1 MTQLKV
7 TQINFPTRRGN
18 SILEFF
24 AIGTRFSDYLWEF
37 FWFLHLKRSK
47 KSDKLRKCK
56 EIYSGASNS
65 SAGSKSK
72 TLKGNF
78 ENTENREKFKSRQWR
93 RVEKKKIVEKSLS
106 CFFLWKVKIRKSFKI
121 ANEQRFH
128 FQDTIF
134 RQNLNFP
141 MDCDYSKLF
150 YKRKSNDWTGK
161 DIFTRILR
169 HETKRTSF

>member
-1 MTQLKV
+1 MNKFDYRALRGLVSAFFADDFIKRQKKNPSSFRGKKFGENKIGSKVTQLKV

-72 TLKGNF
+72 PLKGNF
-78 ENTENREKFKSRQWR
+78 ENTENREKFKSRQ
-93 RVEKKKIVEKSLS
+93 
-106 CFFLWKVKIRKSFKI
+106 
-121 ANEQRFH
+121 
-128 FQDTIF
+128 
-134 RQNLNFP
+134 
-141 MDCDYSKLF
+141 
-150 YKRKSNDWTGK
+150 
-161 DIFTRILR
+161 
-169 HETKRTSF
+169 